1 MRLLEAQQLSDGL
14 NDVLL
19 RPALEEFLRSQV
31 AAHTDML
38 LNQIKLRD
46 RDTMK
51 EARLAGQIDVYET
64 FLSEIEHFSRRM
76 MKEAAE

>member
-1 MRLLEAQQLSDGL
+1 MRLSEAQQLSEGL
-14 NDVLL
+14 SDVLL
-19 RPALEEFLRSQV
+19 RPALEEFSRSQ
-31 AAHTDML
+31 AQAHTDML

-46 RDTMK
+46 RDIMK

-76 MKEAAE
+76 LKEAE

>member
-1 MRLLEAQQLSDGL
+1 MRLSEAQQLSEGL
-14 NDVLL
+14 SDVLL
-19 RPALEEFLRSQV
+19 RPALGEFLRSQ
-31 AAHTDML
+31 AQAHTDML

-46 RDTMK
+46 RDIMK

-76 MKEAAE
+76 LKEAE